1 MARAMAEAE
10 LGDSDG
16 PGWKLLGAYAANG
29 LGRSPAAGGAA
40 SSVED
45 GAAAAM
51 VVPDGL
57 AERVGR
63 ELNSLFSEQI
73 ARYAS
78 TAAAGAFLDNP

>member
-29 LGRSPAAGGAA
+29 LGGRSPAGGGAA
-40 SSVED
+40 SSVD
-45 GAAAAM
+45 GAAM

-78 TAAAGAFLDNP
+78 TAAAGNARI